1 MVGSDVMNYKP
12 IPIGVENFKDIID
25 KGYYYVDK
33 TLLIRDIL
41 DNKSYVNL
49 YTRPRRFGKTLNMSM
64 LQYYFEKTDED
75 NSYLFDNLNI
85 SKQDEKYKGYQG
97 QFPVISLSLK
107 SMKQDNFED
116 AFEIFKNMISKEFA
130 RHSYVLDSDKLSE
143 IDIKVFKQICNDD
156 ADDSNYLTSLRLL
169 SDCLYS
175 YHNKKVIILIDEYD
189 VPLES
194 AYFKGYYDKM
204 VSLIRS
210 VFESALKTNN
220 SLEFG
225 VLTGCLRISKE
236 SIFTGL
242 NNLKINSITTID
254 YSEYFGFTDNEVQSF
269 ADAYG
274 LLSRYDDIKDWY
286 DGYQFGETEIYNP
299 WSIIN
304 FISDAKYDINTIIK
318 PYWSNTSSNDI
329 IHKLITEGSMD
340 NRGIVENLIN
350 GSTISKPL
358 YEDITYRNIDVNTDF
373 IWSFLLHT
381 GYLKAVKTYL
391 VGNTVYADMVIPNR
405 EIVSI
410 YENTI
415 MQWFKEKVVTSSRE
429 DLFSAVINGD
439 TEQFEEILLDWL
451 EDTISYYDTKENY
464 YHGFLSGLLSGF
476 KGYRTESNRE
486 NGLGRTDI
494 TLLEQR
500 RHKLA
505 VIIEIKV
512 ADEFSQLEQKCDE
525 ALKQIEDKQYDM
537 PLKKD
542 CYQKIIKYGV
552 AFHKK
557 SCMIKNF

>member
-1 MVGSDVMNYKP
+1 MNYKP

-116 AFEIFKNMISKEFA
+116 AFEIFKRMISKEFN
-130 RHSYVLDSDKLSE
+130 RHSYL
-143 IDIKVFKQICNDD
+143 
-156 ADDSNYLTSLRLL
+156 LTSEKVSDEDKKDFLNIKSRKAKDDEYNTALKIL
-169 SDCLYS
+169 SDCLYA

-329 IHKLITEGSMD
+329 VHKLITEGSMD

-391 VGNTVYADMVIPNR
+391 IGNTVYADMVIPNR

-410 YENTI
+410 YEHTI
-415 MQWFKEKVVTSSRE
+415 MQWFKEKVVASSRE

-557 SCMIKNF
+557 SCMIKKLLAEE

>member
-1 MVGSDVMNYKP
+1 MNYKP

-116 AFEIFKNMISKEFA
+116 AFEIFKRMISKEFN
-130 RHSYVLDSDKLSE
+130 RHSYL
-143 IDIKVFKQICNDD
+143 
-156 ADDSNYLTSLRLL
+156 LTSEKVSDEDKKDFLNIKSRKAKDDEYNTALKIL
-169 SDCLYS
+169 SDCLYA

-329 IHKLITEGSMD
+329 VHKLITEGSMD

-391 VGNTVYADMVIPNR
+391 IGNTVYADMVIPNR

-410 YENTI
+410 YEHTI
-415 MQWFKEKVVTSSRE
+415 MQWFKEKVVASSRE

-525 ALKQIEDKQYDM
+525 ALNQIEDKQYDM

-557 SCMIKNF
+557 SCMIKKLLAEE

>member
-1 MVGSDVMNYKP
+1 MNFKP

-33 TLLIRDIL
+33 TLFIKDIL
-41 DNKSYVNL
+41 DSKSYVNH

-64 LQYYFEKTDED
+64 LKYYFEKTDED
-75 NSYLFDNLNI
+75 NSYLFENLNI
-85 SKQDEKYKGYQG
+85 SKQDEKYKEYQG
-97 QFPVISLSLK
+97 QYPVISLSLK
-107 SMKQDNFED
+107 SMKQPNYEY
-116 AFEIFKNMISKEFA
+116 AFEEFKNSIIKEVEKHSNIIRADKISPALYEKINRFYHGKAKDKEYISA
-130 RHSYVLDSDKLSE
+130 IRV
-143 IDIKVFKQICNDD
+143 I
-156 ADDSNYLTSLRLL
+156 
-169 SDCLYS
+169 SDCLYA
-175 YHNKKVIILIDEYD
+175 YHKKKVIILIDEYD

-194 AYFKGYYDKM
+194 AYFRGYYDEM
-204 VSLIRS
+204 VNLIRS
-210 VFESALKTNN
+210 VFESALKTNEA
-220 SLEFG
+220 LEFG

-236 SIFTGL
+236 NIFTGL

-269 ADAYG
+269 TEAYG
-274 LLSRYDDIKDWY
+274 LSSRYNDVKDWY

-304 FISDAKYDINTIIK
+304 FISDARYDKKAIIK

-329 IHKLITEGSMD
+329 IHKLITEGSTD
-340 NRGIVENLIN
+340 NRDIVENLIN
-350 GSTISKPL
+350 GGTISKPL
-358 YEDITYRNIDVNTDF
+358 YEDITYRNIDINSDF

-415 MQWFKEKVVTSSRE
+415 MQWFNEKLVASSRE
-429 DLFSAVINGD
+429 DLFNAVISGN

-486 NGLGRTDI
+486 NGIGRTDI

-512 ADEFSQLEQKCDE
+512 ADEFAQLEQKCDE
-525 ALKQIEDKQYDM
+525 ALQQIEDKQYDM

-552 AFHKK
+552 AFNKK
-557 SCMIKNF
+557 SCMIKMVQE

>member
-1 MVGSDVMNYKP
+1 MNYKP
-12 IPIGVENFKDIID
+12 IPIGVADFKEIID
-25 KGYYYVDK
+25 KDYYYVDK
-33 TLLIRDIL
+33 TLFIKDII
-41 DNKSYVNL
+41 DNRSKVML

-75 NSYLFDNLNI
+75 NSYLFKGLNI
-85 SKQDEKYKGYQG
+85 SKQGEKYKGYQG
-97 QFPVISLSLK
+97 QFLVISLSLK
-107 SMKQDNFED
+107 SMKQGSFSD
-116 AFEIFKNMISKEFA
+116 AFKIFKRMISKEFS
-130 RHSYVLDSDKLSE
+130 RHSYVLNSDKLSE
-143 IDIKVFKQICNDD
+143 VDIKVFKQICNGN
-156 ADDSNYLTSLRLL
+156 ADDSDYFTSLRLL
-169 SDCLYS
+169 SDCLYA
-175 YHNKKVIILIDEYD
+175 YHNKKVIIVIDEYD

-204 VSLIRS
+204 VGLIRS

-254 YSEYFGFTDNEVQSF
+254 YSEYFGFTDNEVHDF

-274 LLSRYDDIKDWY
+274 LLSRYDDIKNWY

-329 IHKLITEGSMD
+329 IHKLITEGSDD
-340 NRGIVENLIN
+340 NRGIVESLIN
-350 GSTISKPL
+350 GGTISKPL

-381 GYLKAVKTYL
+381 GYLKATRTYL

-415 MQWFKEKVVTSSRE
+415 MQWFNEKLVASSRD
-429 DLFSAVINGD
+429 DLFNAVINGD

-464 YHGFLSGLLSGF
+464 YHGFVSGLLSGF

-505 VIIEIKV
+505 IIIEIKV
-512 ADEFSQLEQKCDE
+512 ADEFAQLEQKCDE
-525 ALKQIEDKQYDM
+525 ALQQIEDRQYDM

-552 AFHKK
+552 AFNKK
-557 SCMIKNF
+557 SCMIKMV

>member
-1 MVGSDVMNYKP
+1 MMNFKP

-33 TLLIRDIL
+33 TLFIKDIL
-41 DNKSYVNL
+41 DSKSYVNL

-64 LQYYFEKTDED
+64 LKYYFEKTDED
-75 NSYLFDNLNI
+75 NSYLFEELNI
-85 SKQDEKYKGYQG
+85 SKRDEKYKEYQG
-97 QFPVISLSLK
+97 QYTVISVSFK
-107 SMKQDNFED
+107 SMKQPTFEE
-116 AFEIFKNMISKEFA
+116 AFI
-130 RHSYVLDSDKLSE
+130 
-143 IDIKVFKQICNDD
+143 VFKELIKFEFLRHKEAIFNSNKTDSTNQDKALRFIEMK
-156 ADDSNYLTSLRLL
+156 ADKTEYNTSLSFL
-169 SDCLYS
+169 SKILADVY
-175 YHNKKVIILIDEYD
+175 NKKVIILIDEYD

-194 AYFKGYYDKM
+194 AYFRGYYDEM
-204 VSLIRS
+204 VNLIRS
-210 VFESALKTNN
+210 VFESALKTNEA
-220 SLEFG
+220 LEFG

-242 NNLKINSITTID
+242 NNLDVYSIINNNCS
-254 YSEYFGFTDNEVQSF
+254 SYFGFTEQEVVEMTEYFGINQNN
-269 ADAYG
+269 DA
-274 LLSRYDDIKDWY
+274 LKDWY

-299 WSIIN
+299 WSILKYAKAVLN
-304 FISDAKYDINTIIK
+304 NDAM
-318 PYWSNTSSNDI
+318 PLLAYWSNTSSNDI
-329 IHKLITEGSMD
+329 IHKLITEGSTD

-350 GSTISKPL
+350 GGTISKPL
-358 YEDITYRNIDVNTDF
+358 YEDITYRNIDVNSDF

-391 VGNTVYADMVIPNR
+391 VGNTVYADLVIPNR

-415 MQWFKEKVVTSSRE
+415 MQWFNEKLVASSRE
-429 DLFSAVINGD
+429 DLFNAVISGD
-439 TEQFEEILLDWL
+439 TEKFEDILLDWL

-476 KGYRTESNRE
+476 KGYRAESNRE
-486 NGLGRTDI
+486 NGIGRTDI

-512 ADEFSQLEQKCDE
+512 ADEFPQLEQKCDE
-525 ALKQIEDKQYDM
+525 ALQQIEDKQYDM

-542 CYQKIIKYGV
+542 CYQKIVKYGV
-552 AFHKK
+552 AFNKK
-557 SCMIKNF
+557 SCMIKMVQE

>member
-1 MVGSDVMNYKP
+1 MNFKP
-12 IPIGVENFKDIID
+12 IPIGIENFKDIID

-33 TLLIRDIL
+33 TLFIKDIL
-41 DNKSYVNL
+41 DSKSYVNL

-64 LQYYFEKTDED
+64 LKYYFEKTDED
-75 NSYLFDNLNI
+75 NSYLFENLNI
-85 SKQDEKYKGYQG
+85 SKLDEKYKEYQE
-97 QFPVISLSLK
+97 QYPVISLSLK
-107 SMKQDNFED
+107 SMKQKSFND
-116 AFEIFKNMISKEFA
+116 AFEIFKNMISKEFY
-130 RHSYVLDSDKLSE
+130 RHSYVLNSDKLSE
-143 IDIKVFKQICNDD
+143 MDKNIFKQICNGNSH
-156 ADDSNYLTSLRLL
+156 DSDYLTSLKQL
-169 SDCLYS
+169 SDCLYTH
-175 YHNKKVIILIDEYD
+175 HNKKVIILIDEYD

-194 AYFKGYYDKM
+194 AYFKGYYDEM
-204 VSLIRS
+204 VNLIRS
-210 VFESALKTNN
+210 VFESALKTNEA
-220 SLEFG
+220 LEFG

-242 NNLKINSITTID
+242 NNLDVYSIINNNCS
-254 YSEYFGFTDNEVQSF
+254 SYFGFTEQEVVEMTEYFGINQNN
-269 ADAYG
+269 DA
-274 LLSRYDDIKDWY
+274 LKDWY

-299 WSIIN
+299 WSILKYAKAVLN
-304 FISDAKYDINTIIK
+304 NDAM
-318 PYWSNTSSNDI
+318 PLLAYWSNTSSNDI
-329 IHKLITEGSMD
+329 IHKLITEGSTD
-340 NRGIVENLIN
+340 NRDIVENLIN
-350 GSTISKPL
+350 DGTISKPL
-358 YEDITYRNIDVNTDF
+358 YEDITYRNIDVNSDF
-373 IWSFLLHT
+373 IWSLLLHT

-415 MQWFKEKVVTSSRE
+415 MQWFNEKLVASSRD
-429 DLFSAVINGD
+429 DLFNAVISGN

-464 YHGFLSGLLSGF
+464 YHGFVSGLLSGF

-486 NGLGRTDI
+486 NGIGRTDI

-512 ADEFSQLEQKCDE
+512 ADEFAQLEQKCDE
-525 ALKQIEDKQYDM
+525 ALQQIEDKQYDM

-552 AFHKK
+552 AFNKK
-557 SCMIKNF
+557 SCMIKMVQE